1 MTKLGWIL
9 IAASVLLAIST
20 SQAQERFKLIGADDS
35 DELEQELNEAGAAG
49 YRFAGSQGGKSTFL
63 SVDDAVVVMAHDSAG
78 RRFRYLV
85 LATFRTGTMERE
97 LNEVPPEFDF
107 VGMTGFSGEGVVI
120 LEAEDTSSRD
130 SVP

>member
-1 MTKLGWIL
+1 MKKLGWIP
-9 IAASVLLAIST
+9 IAAGVLLAIST

-63 SVDDAVVVMAHDSAG
+63 SVDDAVVVMAHDPAG

-120 LEAEDTSSRD
+120 LEAEDPGSRG